1 MSAHMKP
8 LKIFRFVLLGSPEVG
23 KTCFCSMYTSHVF
36 FEVYDHTMRAQFYM
50 KSVRTS
56 VLPTFI
62 PSADDLFFLNL
73 CEDGGADGGA
83 GGKKKKKKKGPKK
96 GKKKKS
102 GAGKTGGGKKKK
114 KKAGATRYGVQL
126 QDVPGEI
133 NKYVDPCTFEGFA
146 LDMVFDKTDPRAV
159 SLDPIAEV
167 TEETP
172 LRRMEWSSRSA
183 EVERNRLHD
192 KTKPHAFIVMFD
204 ARHDVNQ
211 EKPQSLDKALLIV
224 EELLE
229 KFQDMPKPP
238 PIVLFGNKLDMFEN
252 VDTAK
257 RLYRN
262 HTEECRRR
270 LNGKVK
276 TGKGGL
282 FSGKSGK
289 HEPVSLYYGSVRRNE
304 CWKMEKGGVAEERE
318 DALTLDQ
325 LVDRL
330 AQHLDGWKLGSVG
343 DAYLKL
349 QKEEKERKIRESMN
363 KGGGGGKGGG
373 GDEGG
378 EGGAWCSGCRVM

>member
-1 MSAHMKP
+1 MSAHLKP

-23 KTCFCSMYTSHVF
+23 KTCFCSMFTSHVF
-36 FEVYDHTMRAQFYM
+36 FEVYDHTARAQFYM

-62 PSADDLFFLNL
+62 PSADDLFFMNMY
-73 CEDGGADGGA
+73 DDDNAGDGA
-83 GGKKKKKKKGPKK
+83 GGKKKKKKKAGKK
-96 GKKKKS
+96 VKKKKS
-102 GAGKTGGGKKKK
+102 GAVKMGVGKKRKK
-114 KKAGATRYGVQL
+114 KTGATRYGVQL

-159 SLDPIAEV
+159 SLDLSIDA

-172 LRRMEWSSRSA
+172 LRRMERSSRST

-204 ARHDVNQ
+204 ARHDVNP

-238 PIVLFGNKLDMFEN
+238 PIVLFGNKLDAFEN
-252 VDTAK
+252 ADTAK

-282 FSGKSGK
+282 FSGKGGK

-304 CWKMEKGGVAEERE
+304 CWKMEKGGVSEERE

-325 LVDRL
+325 LVDRMV
-330 AQHLDGWKLGSVG
+330 QHLDGWKLGSVG

-349 QKEEKERKIRESMN
+349 QKEEKERKIRESMSQ
-363 KGGGGGKGGG
+363 GGGQGKGSRG
-373 GDEGG
+373 GDSN
-378 EGGAWCSGCRVM
+378 EGGAWCNGCTVT